1 MGLFLKWLENRTTK
15 GPSLF
20 EDKGPDYSL
29 DRWVKMAQDLG
40 GNIDSMVK
48 DAKDKEKELDDKEK
62 EAKKKPK
69 PKSEVEPE
77 DDNEKEKET
86 LDITSDKNPEGSWNR
101 LKQIA
106 KERKEKAEKKESKN
120 SRKNS

>member
-1 MGLFLKWLENRTTK
+1 MGLFLKWLENRSVN

-48 DAKDKEKELDDKEK
+48 DAKDKDKELDDK
-62 EAKKKPK
+62 KKKTK
-69 PKSEVEPE
+69 EKTEPKSEVEPE
-77 DDNEKEKET
+77 DDNEKEKDA
-86 LDITSDKNPEGSWNR
+86 LDITSDKNTEGSWNR
-101 LKQIA
+101 LKQIS